1 MWFVVV
7 SVLLGLVYSEVPVI
21 LTHPTNITVSPGAS
35 AEFYCKGEGSPTPTV
50 MFTPEHY
57 LSEVIDRPRA
67 QRRGEG
73 VVSTR
78 KNFLAVSEADEGW
91 YVCIAANSE
100 GIATSRA
107 YLRVKDLCKKMKCSK
122 KETCVVNNELGT
134 ASCQCTA
141 CEDTKKKGRKST
153 VCSNMH
159 LKSALLL
166 LFGVMLAFLLIS
178 VPAENVDQDDVRNYL
193 EEIADYEEED
203 NPEDDELAVRN
214 DDDDNDQDNDNDEDE
229 LDDITVRSDND
240 DDDTTKVADPKALWF
255 PRVRR
260 VRLPRVRLPRVR
272 LPRVRLPR
280 VRLPRVRLPRFRV
293 PRFRVPRLPSWGR
306 RRRRRRRGWGKK

>member
-1 MWFVVV
+1 
-7 SVLLGLVYSEVPVI
+7 
-21 LTHPTNITVSPGAS
+21 
-35 AEFYCKGEGSPTPTV
+35 
-50 MFTPEHY
+50 
-57 LSEVIDRPRA
+57 
-67 QRRGEG
+67 
-73 VVSTR
+73 
-78 KNFLAVSEADEGW
+78 
-91 YVCIAANSE
+91 
-100 GIATSRA
+100 
-107 YLRVKDLCKKMKCSK
+107 
-122 KETCVVNNELGT
+122 
-134 ASCQCTA
+134 
-141 CEDTKKKGRKST
+141 
-153 VCSNMH
+153 MH

-280 VRLPRVRLPRFRV
+280 VRLPRVRLPRVRLPRFRV